1 MTIDLVVRR
10 MAERVC
16 PWWMGYFLLGPI
28 RKLFENPRKI
38 LSPFVKKGMNVLEP
52 GCGMGFFTLKAAR
65 LARPGGRV
73 YAVDL
78 QQRMISALVRRVRR
92 AKLSDVVEARVC
104 TAETLGVGDLGG
116 SIDLVLAFCLVHEV
130 PDADRLFREFRQ
142 ALRPGG
148 RCLVIEP
155 AGHVTEEAFEVS
167 LEAARGAGFTVS
179 AGPEVRKS
187 HTAVLEQG

>member
-1 MTIDLVVRR
+1 

-28 RKLFENPRKI
+28 RKIFENPRRI

-52 GCGMGFFTLKAAR
+52 GCGMGYFTLEAAR
-65 LARPGGRV
+65 LAGPEGRV

-78 QQRMISALVRRVRR
+78 QERMISALERRVRR

-104 TAETLGVGDLGG
+104 PADSLGTGDLNG
-116 SIDLVLAFCLVHEV
+116 SIDLVLALYLVHEV
-130 PDADRLFREFRQ
+130 PDAESFFGEVRQ

-148 RCLVIEP
+148 RCVVIEP
-155 AGHVTEEAFEVS
+155 AGHVSEEDFEVT
-167 LEAARGAGFTVS
+167 LGAARRAGFSVDT
-179 AGPEVRKS
+179 GPEIHKS
-187 HTAVLEQG
+187 RSAVLEPE

>member
-1 MTIDLVVRR
+1 
-10 MAERVC
+10 
-16 PWWMGYFLLGPI
+16 MGYFLLTPF

-52 GCGMGFFTLKAAR
+52 GCGMGFFTLEAAR
-65 LARPGGRV
+65 LAGPRGRV

-78 QQRMISALVRRVRR
+78 QERMISALERRVRR

-104 TAETLGVGDLGG
+104 PADTMGAGDLDG

-130 PDADRLFREFRQ
+130 PDTDRLFREFRQ
-142 ALRPGG
+142 ALKSDG

-155 AGHVTEEAFEVS
+155 AGHVTEEAFEAT
-167 LEAARGAGFTVS
+167 LETARAAGFTVS
-179 AGPEVRKS
+179 PGPDVRKS
-187 HTAVLEQG
+187 HTAVLEPGLKA